1 MIYHL
6 VWKSAWD
13 AQGEEDQ
20 YRAAS
25 LETEGFIHCTGNLG
39 VLAEVADAFFGGEP
53 AEPLLRLTIDPGK
66 VAAEIR
72 EEDDGAGRLFPHVY
86 GPIEKSA
93 VVSVATM
100 ARRDGRWRLP
110 EEA

>member
-1 MIYHL
+1 MYHL

-13 AQGEEDQ
+13 AQAEQDR

-25 LETEGFIHCTGNLG
+25 LETEGFIHCTRKLE
-39 VLAEVADAFFGGEP
+39 VLAEIADLFFGGEP
-53 AEPLLRLTIDPGK
+53 AEPLLRLTIDPEK

-93 VVSVATM
+93 VVSVSAM
-100 ARRDGRWRLP
+100 VRRDGRWRLP
-110 EEA
+110 EES